1 MKFTINSKALLSRL
15 VAAGK
20 TVSNRPSISILGNF
34 LFALD
39 GKTVTITA
47 SDTDNV
53 VISRIEAN
61 DAEGAGSVC
70 IDAKRVTELL
80 KAMPECPVVFEI
92 DDNTLAVIIRYTN
105 GKYNLSGLP
114 SIDYPIGEA
123 DETGIKGVFAMP
135 ASQILKGLDIVGF
148 ATADDELRPI
158 LNGVYWDIT
167 EDAVTFVASNTR
179 VLAKY
184 RSTQTAPGKVISF
197 NLPSKSISLIHACIG
212 KQTDVKL
219 TVSERF
225 AIFEGSDF
233 KVRSTLYKGRYPD
246 YNRAIPLNPPTA
258 ITVDRMDFANA
269 INRVAICA
277 DVQSSLLRLKIGD
290 GKIDVVAQDISFNI
304 GGEEKVMCDYFG
316 TPIEIGFS
324 SIYLKGVLNAMNTK
338 NIVIKLSEANRPG
351 LFLPAENDEHGELI
365 LLCMPISIIKSA

>member
-20 TVSNRPSISILGNF
+20 AVSNRPAISILGNF
-34 LFALD
+34 MFALD

-70 IDAKRVTELL
+70 IGAKRVTELL
-80 KAMPECPVVFEI
+80 KAMPDCPVVFDI
-92 DDNTLAVIIRYTN
+92 DDSTHAAIIRYTN

-114 SIDYPIGEA
+114 SVDYPIGEA
-123 DETGIKGVFAMP
+123 DETEIKGTFTMP
-135 ASQILKGLDIVGF
+135 ASQILKALDMVGF
-148 ATADDELRPI
+148 ATSNDELRPM

-167 EDAVTFVASNTR
+167 EDAVTFVASDTR

-184 RSTQTAPGKVISF
+184 RSTQTTPGKVMSF
-197 NLPSKSISLIHACIG
+197 NLPSKSIALIRAFIG
-212 KQTDVKL
+212 KQSDVKL

-225 AIFEGSDF
+225 VIFEGSDF
-233 KVRSTLYKGRYPD
+233 KVRSTLYNGTYPN
-246 YNRAIPLNPPTA
+246 YNRVIPVNQPMS

-269 INRVAICA
+269 ITRVAICA
-277 DVQSSLLRLKIGD
+277 DAQTPVLRLKIGD
-290 GKIDVVAQDISFNI
+290 GKIDIVAQDISFNI
-304 GGEEKVMCDYFG
+304 GGEEKVTCDYNG
-316 TPIEIGFS
+316 TPLEIGFS
-324 SIYLKGVLNAMNTK
+324 STYLKGVLNAMNTQ
-338 NIVIKLSEANRPG
+338 NVVIKLSDASRPG
-351 LFLPAENDEHGELI
+351 LFLPAENDEYGELT
-365 LLCMPISIIKSA
+365 LLCMPMNIQTT

>member
-20 TVSNRPSISILGNF
+20 AVSNRPSISILGNF
-34 LFALD
+34 MFALD

-80 KAMPECPVVFEI
+80 KAMPDCPVVFDI
-92 DDNTLAVIIRYTN
+92 DDSTHAAIIRYTN

-114 SIDYPIGEA
+114 TIDYPIGEA
-123 DETGIKGVFAMP
+123 DETEVKGVFTMP
-135 ASQILKGLDIVGF
+135 ASQILKALDVVGF
-148 ATADDELRPI
+148 ATSNDELRPM

-167 EDAVTFVASNTR
+167 EDAVTFVATDTH

-184 RSTQTAPGKVISF
+184 RSTQTAPGKVMSF
-197 NLPSKSISLIHACIG
+197 NLPSKSIALIRAFIG
-212 KQTDVKL
+212 KQSDIKL

-225 AIFEGSDF
+225 VIFEGSDF
-233 KVRSTLYKGRYPD
+233 KVRSTLYNGMYPN
-246 YNRAIPLNPPTA
+246 YNRVIPVNQPIS

-269 INRVAICA
+269 ITRVAICA
-277 DVQSSLLRLKIGD
+277 DAQTPVLRLKIAD
-290 GKIDVVAQDISFNI
+290 GKIDIVAQDISFNI
-304 GGEEKVMCDYFG
+304 GGEEKVTCDYNG
-316 TPIEIGFS
+316 TPLEIGFS
-324 SIYLKGVLNAMNTK
+324 STYLKGVLNAMNTQ
-338 NIVIKLSEANRPG
+338 NIVIKLSDASRPG
-351 LFLPAENDEHGELI
+351 LFLPAENDEYGELT
-365 LLCMPISIIKSA
+365 LLCMPMNIQTT